1 MIDGFSHIVEERI
14 RQAQRRGEFDN
25 LRGQGQPIR
34 FDDDGHIPEDL
45 RMAYKILKN
54 ADCLPP
60 ELEMKKEIHQTKD
73 LLAGMPE
80 SAEKLKLMQRLN
92 FLIMKLN
99 TVRNGNVAFEAHQV
113 YTTRMVDRMAEN
125 RRNPRKA

>member
-1 MIDGFSHIVEERI
+1 MIDGFNQIVEERI

-25 LRGQGQPIR
+25 LPGQGRPICL
-34 FDDDGHIPEDL
+34 DDDGHIPEDL

-60 ELEMKKEIHQTKD
+60 ELEAKKEIHRTQD

-80 SAEKLKLMQRLN
+80 SAEKFNLLKRLN
-92 FLIMKLN
+92 FLVLKLN
-99 TVRNGNVAFEAHQV
+99 TMRNGNVAFEEHQV
-113 YTTRMVDRMAEN
+113 YAARMVERMAEN
-125 RRNPRKA
+125 RKPPQKA